1 MVKRSDAMPDK
12 EDRRVQ
18 RTRQL
23 LKDALVALIEQKGY
37 EAVTVQDILD
47 RANLGRS
54 TFYAHYTDKDALL
67 FSTFEQLQ
75 GAFDAHT
82 RQLSDGKVSWTGE
95 GLDLSLALFRYVEN
109 NRKLFK
115 TLFLGQSGD
124 MLRKHVYDYLST
136 HMRKHLKLA
145 VPAAQLKSPQ
155 AEVAVHFLISTFVAL
170 LTWWLDKDLTYTAA
184 EMDDLFKKLAL
195 PGFVAVMG
203 MMNLEAAS

>member
-1 MVKRSDAMPDK
+1 MPNT

-75 GAFDAHT
+75 GAFDAHA
-82 RQLSDGKVSWTGE
+82 RQLSGGKVRWTGE
-95 GLDLSLALFRYVEN
+95 DLDLSLALFRFAEN
-109 NRKLFK
+109 NRRLFK
-115 TLFLGQSGD
+115 TLLHGKSGD
-124 MLRKHVYDYLST
+124 MLTQHVYAYLST
-136 HMRKHLKLA
+136 HMRKHLKLV
-145 VPAAQLKSPQ
+145 VPATQLKTQQSD
-155 AEVAVHFLISTFVAL
+155 AAIHFLISAFVSL
-170 LTWWLDKDLTYTAA
+170 LTWWLDKDLPYTAT
-184 EMDDLFKKLAL
+184 EMDELFKKLAL
-195 PGFVAVMG
+195 PGFVALMG
-203 MMNLEAAS
+203 LQ